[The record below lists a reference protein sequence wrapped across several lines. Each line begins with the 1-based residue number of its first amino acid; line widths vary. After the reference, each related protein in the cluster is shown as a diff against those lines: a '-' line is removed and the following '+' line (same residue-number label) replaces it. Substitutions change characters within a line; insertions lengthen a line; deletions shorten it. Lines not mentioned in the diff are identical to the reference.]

1 MLGYLIW
8 RIFRIM
14 SRTGGS
20 SRGYGD
26 VHEPPGGLKK
36 DERKIT
42 DIKDA
47 DFEEVPPSETD
58 KD

>member
-1 MLGYLIW
+1 MI
-8 RIFRIM
+8 RP
-14 SRTGGS
+14 GGPS

-26 VHEPPGGLKK
+26 VHEPPGGRKK
-36 DERKIT
+36 DEQKIT

-47 DFEEVPPSETD
+47 DFEEIPPSETD